1 MTRRGNEAGE
11 LLGDTSSPSMVEQ
24 GLQLMANLNLSIG
37 RMADEVRAT
46 RERDAKLA
54 EGVRPIPG
62 IAVPQ
67 ITTSGGTADYPE
79 LLSPRSGYWW
89 DVKTVTAATFTGGTV
104 SLYAGGQSDS
114 TLRFV
119 FTTSGT
125 FAFGTGQLLVPPGQ
139 RLIFVAS
146 SVTGSV
152 TPSLSVIEVASWALP
167 AYLM

>member
-11 LLGDTSSPSMVEQ
+11 LLGDGWPSMVEQ
-24 GLQLMANLNLSIG
+24 GLQVMANLNLSVG
-37 RMADEVRAT
+37 RMADEVRAS

-67 ITTSGGTADYPE
+67 ITTSTGIADYPE

-89 DVKTVTAATFTGGTV
+89 DVKTATAATFTGGTV
-104 SLYAGGQSDS
+104 NLYAGAQTDS
-114 TLRFV
+114 TLRYV
-119 FTTSGT
+119 FTSAGT

-139 RLIFVAS
+139 RLIFVAVS
-146 SVTGSV
+146 TTGNV